1 MITQAEVINL
11 ITKKLPN
18 SQVFV
23 ENIKGNDHLQVTV
36 IASEFHGLSLIKQHQ
51 LVYSALK
58 EELASEA
65 IHALALR
72 TETPNWIMDN
82 LTKDKIQK
90 MIDANPIMVFMK
102 GTKLMPQCG
111 FSNNVVQ
118 ILNSLGVEFSTFDVL
133 SDFEVREGIK
143 EYSDWPTIPQVY
155 LKGEFLGGSDILI
168 EMYNTGTLKEKIEI
182 ELAS

>member
-1 MITQAEVINL
+1 
-11 ITKKLPN
+11 
-18 SQVFV
+18 
-23 ENIKGNDHLQVTV
+23 
-36 IASEFHGLSLIKQHQ
+36 
-51 LVYSALK
+51 
-58 EELASEA
+58 
-65 IHALALR
+65 
-72 TETPNWIMDN
+72 MDN

-90 MIDANPIMVFMK
+90 LIDSNPVMVFMK

-155 LKGEFLGGSDILI
+155 LKGEFLGGLSLI
-168 EMYNTGTLKEKIEI
+168 HI
-182 ELAS
+182 

>member
-1 MITQAEVINL
+1 
-11 ITKKLPN
+11 
-18 SQVFV
+18 
-23 ENIKGNDHLQVTV
+23 
-36 IASEFHGLSLIKQHQ
+36 
-51 LVYSALK
+51 
-58 EELASEA
+58 
-65 IHALALR
+65 
-72 TETPNWIMDN
+72 MDN

-90 MIDANPIMVFMK
+90 LIDSNPIMVFMK

-143 EYSDWPTIPQVY
+143 VFSDWPTIPQVY

-168 EMYNTGTLKEKIEI
+168 EMYNSGSLKAKIEI

>member
-1 MITQAEVINL
+1 ME
-11 ITKKLPN
+11 
-18 SQVFV
+18 S
-23 ENIKGNDHLQVTV
+23 H
-36 IASEFHGLSLIKQHQ
+36 
-51 LVYSALK
+51 
-58 EELASEA
+58 
-65 IHALALR
+65 
-72 TETPNWIMDN
+72 
-82 LTKDKIQK
+82 TKDKIK
-90 MIDANPIMVFMK
+90 NLIDGNPIMVFMK

-133 SDFEVREGIK
+133 SDFDVREGIK

-168 EMYNTGTLKEKIEI
+168 EMYNSGALKEKIEI